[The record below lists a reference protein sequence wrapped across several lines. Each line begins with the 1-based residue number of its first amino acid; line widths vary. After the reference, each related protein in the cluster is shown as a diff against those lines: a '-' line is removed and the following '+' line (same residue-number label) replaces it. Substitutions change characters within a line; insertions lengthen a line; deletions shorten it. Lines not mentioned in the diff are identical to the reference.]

1 MKITINIIRIF
12 VGLLFIFS
20 GLVKAN
26 DPLGTAYKMEEYF
39 EVWNADLATS
49 TFFLKNALTNLF
61 HFLNEHTLFLSVTMN
76 AFEIIAGAALLLG
89 WRMKLFSWLL
99 LLLMVFFTILT
110 GYTYKTGRPTNCG
123 CFGDCIKIT
132 PEYSFY
138 KDVLLSVLILV
149 LLFARKHI
157 KPLFRPGMNTALMF
171 LVTLFSFG
179 LQWYA
184 LRYLPPV
191 DCLPFKKGNNIPEK
205 MKMPANAV
213 PDSIVMTFVYD
224 KQGQKVEFTADKF
237 PADFNDSLYKFVSRY
252 DKVARKGKNNEPP
265 IKGFIL
271 TDMNNNDWTEGV
283 LNMPYAVLLF
293 EENIDSDNKAWD
305 KQFREIKARA
315 DAKNIPVFIVTKSAD
330 DLKAKRNNEFWN
342 SMHVLRCDFTAI
354 RTAARATPTIYLLR
368 EGSVEGKWSHANF
381 GDVKGT
387 IDKIPQQAPE
397 INSIL
402 NSLKNAENIVNRS
415 LPETQAIVDS
425 TDNVMQE
432 KYRSTI
438 DSLLQ
443 ELKKN

>member
-1 MKITINIIRIF
+1 MKIAINIIRIL

-61 HFLNEHTLFLSVTMN
+61 HFLNDHTLFLSVTMN

-138 KDVLLSVLILV
+138 KDVLLSILILV
-149 LLFARKHI
+149 LLFGRRHI
-157 KPLFRPGMNTALMF
+157 KPLFSPGVNTSLMF
-171 LVTLFSFG
+171 LTTLFSFG

-184 LRYLPPV
+184 LRYLPPI
-191 DCLPFKKGNNIPEK
+191 DCLPFKKGNSIPEK

-213 PDSIVMTFVYD
+213 PDSIVMTFVYE

-237 PADFNDSLYKFVSRY
+237 PADFNDSVYKFVNRY
-252 DKVARKGKNNEPP
+252 DKLVRKGKNNQPP
-265 IKGFIL
+265 ISGFSLTGAKHADSTGVETTSDSTLVIL
-271 TDMNNNDWTEGV
+271 SQPKS
-283 LNMPYAVLLF
+283 LLLF
-293 EENIDSDNKAWD
+293 NNILPDHDPAWKNDLLAVYSEAQKKGIPFYFVTTNRDSAIAIYS
-305 KQFREIKARA
+305 QMGFQ
-315 DAKNIPVFIVTKSAD
+315 NI
-330 DLKAKRNNEFWN
+330 N
-342 SMHVLRCDFTAI
+342 VLSCDFTAI
-354 RTAARATPTIYLLR
+354 RTASRAVQTLYLLNNGR
-368 EGSVEGKWSHANF
+368 VEAKWSHANF
-381 GDVKGT
+381 DEARKV
-387 IDKIPQQAPE
+387 I
-397 INSIL
+397 
-402 NSLKNAENIVNRS
+402 
-415 LPETQAIVDS
+415 
-425 TDNVMQE
+425 E
-432 KYRSTI
+432 K
-438 DSLLQ
+438 
-443 ELKKN
+443 